1 MPVPSV
7 FMSSVITGFED
18 VRDAAAAGIRTVG
31 MHALRSEEL
40 SADADSSRRALL
52 DQVGRCDL
60 YLLILG
66 ARYGDF
72 GVNETSP
79 TEDEYDEAV
88 RLHKP
93 ILVVLQERELEPR
106 QQQFLGRVR
115 GTWGEGVFSGRFK
128 DATDIGAAVAAAL
141 SRRQAGV
148 IEDGPDAH
156 QRAVELASE
165 EDRYSGGSGIG
176 VRIAL
181 VPLRRGTILDAVALD
196 APDLGDLLAAALRA
210 ADAIPQNVGIEAEVS
225 SAGIRLTGSIAQNWT
240 TPVAFVGVDGTM
252 TVFGSVAVEGQLG
265 FSSVDPDRLR
275 ALVSRA
281 GRAAQLILDRVD
293 SRGEVGQVA
302 VAAAVHG
309 AAYKSYGAV
318 SGGATHV
325 SMSLPSVVVAPGE
338 AEIVPRGQLADP
350 ALALRIEAAIKR
362 IFADAGSVQG

>member
-1 MPVPSV
+1 
-7 FMSSVITGFED
+7 MSSVITGLEG

-52 DQVGRCDL
+52 DQVGRSDL

-93 ILVVLQERELEPR
+93 ILVVLQDTELESR
-106 QQQFLGRVR
+106 QRQFLERVR
-115 GTWGEGVFSGRFK
+115 GTWGEGVFYGRFN
-128 DATDIGAAVAAAL
+128 DATDVGATVAAAL

-156 QRAVELASE
+156 QRAVELATE
-165 EDRYSGGSGIG
+165 ENRHAGGSGIG
-176 VRIAL
+176 ARVAL
-181 VPLRRGTILDAVALD
+181 VPLRRGTIIDAIALD
-196 APDLGDLLAAALRA
+196 APDLGNSLAGALRA
-210 ADAIPQNVGIEAEVS
+210 ADAVPQNVGIEAEVS
-225 SAGIRLTGSIAQNWT
+225 SAGIRLTGSAAQNWT
-240 TPVAFVGVDGTM
+240 TPVATVGVDGTM
-252 TVFGSVAVEGQLG
+252 TVFGSIAVEGQLG

-275 ALVSRA
+275 ALISRA

-293 SRGEVGQVA
+293 SRGEVGQIA

-318 SGGATHV
+318 SGGPTHV
-325 SMSLPSVVVAPGE
+325 SMRLPSVVVAPAE
-338 AEIVPRGQLADP
+338 PEIVPRGQLADP
-350 ALALRIEAAIKR
+350 ALALRIETSIKR
-362 IFADAGSVQG
+362 IFVDAGAVQG